1 MIKDIAVYFTIIM
14 LEAIPFLLLGAFV
27 SAIIEEFVSEKTIEK
42 LIPKNKLL
50 GSLVGIFLGLF
61 IPACDCAVI
70 PIALKLKKK
79 KVPTNVLVSFMLAS
93 PIINPV
99 VLFSTWFAF
108 TNTESITILGV
119 VLPKLFVFRA
129 VFGVLIAFI
138 VGILVDKLVK
148 EEEVLKENAE
158 DLTCPHCTLHTH
170 NHNEED
176 VDSHELHCHHCS
188 NHHYEHDHKHDNKE
202 EISFSKRKENILN
215 HFSVEFMGIIT
226 YMMIGAFIASVM
238 QATIQISSVVAF
250 TNPYTSSI
258 ILMGFAFLLSLC
270 STSDS
275 FIARTFVNS
284 IPNTSI
290 LAFLLV
296 GPMIDVKNTI
306 VLNKGFSKK
315 FVFILISLIFILT
328 FIIVNLFKI

>member
-170 NHNEED
+170 NEKED
-176 VDSHELHCHHCS
+176 VDSHELHCHHCC
-188 NHHYEHDHKHDNKE
+188 NLNYEHEHNHDNEGK
-202 EISFSKRKENILN
+202 ISFIKRKENILN
-215 HFSVEFMGIIT
+215 HFSAEFMGIIT

-306 VLNKGFSKK
+306 ILNKGFSKK

>member
-108 TNTESITILGV
+108 TNTESITLLGM

-158 DLTCPHCTLHTH
+158 DLTCTHCTH

-176 VDSHELHCHHCS
+176 VDSHELRCCHFC
-188 NHHYEHDHKHDNKE
+188 NHHHEHDHKHDNEE
-202 EISFSKRKENILN
+202 EISFSKRKENILK
-215 HFSVEFMGIIT
+215 HFYAEFMGIIT

-238 QATIQISSVVAF
+238 QVTIQISSIVAF
-250 TNPYTSSI
+250 TNPYTSSL

-306 VLNKGFSKK
+306 ILNKGFSKK

>member
-108 TNTESITILGV
+108 TNTESITMLGI

-170 NHNEED
+170 
-176 VDSHELHCHHCS
+176 HCC
-188 NHHYEHDHKHDNKE
+188 NHHHEHDDKHDNE
-202 EISFSKRKENILN
+202 GNISFSKRKENILN
-215 HFSVEFMGIIT
+215 HFSAEFMGIIT

-238 QATIQISSVVAF
+238 QVTIQISSVVAF

-306 VLNKGFSKK
+306 ILNKGFSKK

>member
-42 LIPKNKLL
+42 LKPKNKLL

-108 TNTESITILGV
+108 TNTESITILGI

-170 NHNEED
+170 
-176 VDSHELHCHHCS
+176 HCC
-188 NHHYEHDHKHDNKE
+188 NHHHEHDHKHDNEE
-202 EISFSKRKENILN
+202 EISFSKRKENILK
-215 HFSVEFMGIIT
+215 HFSAEFMGIIT

-238 QATIQISSVVAF
+238 QVTIQISSVVAF

-258 ILMGFAFLLSLC
+258 ILMVFAFLLSLC

-306 VLNKGFSKK
+306 ILNKGFSKK

>member
-108 TNTESITILGV
+108 TNTESITILGI
-119 VLPKLFVFRA
+119 VLTKLVVFRA
-129 VFGVLIAFI
+129 VFGVLIEFI

-148 EEEVLKENAE
+148 
-158 DLTCPHCTLHTH
+158 
-170 NHNEED
+170 
-176 VDSHELHCHHCS
+176 
-188 NHHYEHDHKHDNKE
+188 
-202 EISFSKRKENILN
+202 
-215 HFSVEFMGIIT
+215 
-226 YMMIGAFIASVM
+226 
-238 QATIQISSVVAF
+238 
-250 TNPYTSSI
+250 
-258 ILMGFAFLLSLC
+258 
-270 STSDS
+270 
-275 FIARTFVNS
+275 
-284 IPNTSI
+284 
-290 LAFLLV
+290 
-296 GPMIDVKNTI
+296 
-306 VLNKGFSKK
+306 
-315 FVFILISLIFILT
+315 
-328 FIIVNLFKI
+328 

>member
-108 TNTESITILGV
+108 TNTESITLLGM

-170 NHNEED
+170 
-176 VDSHELHCHHCS
+176 HCC
-188 NHHYEHDHKHDNKE
+188 NHHHEHDHKHDNEE
-202 EISFSKRKENILN
+202 EISFSKRKENILK
-215 HFSVEFMGIIT
+215 HFSAEFMGIIT

-238 QATIQISSVVAF
+238 QVTIQISSVVAF

-258 ILMGFAFLLSLC
+258 ILMVFAFLLSLC

>member
-108 TNTESITILGV
+108 TNTESITLLGM

-170 NHNEED
+170 
-176 VDSHELHCHHCS
+176 HCC
-188 NHHYEHDHKHDNKE
+188 NHHEHDHKHDNEE
-202 EISFSKRKENILN
+202 EISFSKRKENILK
-215 HFSVEFMGIIT
+215 HFSAEFMGIIT

-238 QATIQISSVVAF
+238 QVTIQISSVVAF

-258 ILMGFAFLLSLC
+258 ILMVFAFLLSLC